1 MTLETDGVGETDT
14 AGGKAV
20 SALDGAFSHLTI
32 EVSDLDKSEAFYRD
46 VIGLDVLGRNL
57 VAENRPTSL
66 LAMNTR
72 QRVLLV
78 EVPEVP
84 PYPASGGS
92 IHHAWLLTI
101 EQFAKARDRL
111 KALGYESGIDPRQ
124 SFRAVGEY
132 NMDIHDPDGN
142 RFQIQAF
149 GEESTEILASGAG
162 TVACGKIGDFAPG
175 SVTRIAK
182 GRLFLVRND
191 DGFLALSAWCTHKN
205 GVTAWQKES
214 WHYYCPFHG
223 AKFDRNGVYKGN
235 MGCKPLRLNP
245 VSISDDGTVTVDT
258 DRFFARDEY
267 APSQAVPA
275 QAGASFNSAGLREL
289 TVSFDKPVGKARG

>member
-1 MTLETDGVGETDT
+1 MVAIVTESLSGIDT
-14 AGGKAV
+14 T
-20 SALDGAFSHLTI
+20 ALNGAFSHLTI
-32 EVSDLDKSEAFYRD
+32 EVSDLDISEAFYRD

-57 VAENRPTSL
+57 VAEIRPTSL

-84 PYPASGGS
+84 PYPAEGGS

-111 KALGYESGIDPRQ
+111 EASGFESGIDPRQ

-149 GEESTEILASGAG
+149 GEESTKVLASGAG
-162 TVACGKIGDFAPG
+162 TMACGKIGEFAPG

-182 GRLFLVRND
+182 GRFFLVHND
-191 DGFLALSAWCTHKN
+191 DGFLALSSWCTHKN
-205 GVTAWQKES
+205 GITAWQKES

-223 AKFDRNGVYKGN
+223 AKFDRNGIYKGHMN
-235 MGCKPLRLNP
+235 CTPLRLNP
-245 VSISDDGTVTVDT
+245 VSISDDETVIVDT
-258 DRFFARDEY
+258 SRFFARDGY
-267 APSQAVPA
+267 SPTQAVPA
-275 QAGASFNSAGLREL
+275 LAGADFNSDGLREL
-289 TVSFDKPVGKARG
+289 EVSFNKPVSKARG

>member
-1 MTLETDGVGETDT
+1 M
-14 AGGKAV
+14 
-20 SALDGAFSHLTI
+20 ALDGAFSHLTI
-32 EVSDLDKSEAFYRD
+32 EVSDLDKSEAFYLD
-46 VIGLDVLGRNL
+46 VIGLDLLGRDM
-57 VAENRPTSL
+57 VASNSPTSL

-92 IHHAWLLTI
+92 IHHAWLLTT

-111 KALGYESGIDPRQ
+111 EALGYETGIDPRQ

-149 GEESTEILASGAG
+149 GEEGTEILASGAG
-162 TVACGKIGDFAPG
+162 TVACGKFGEFAPG
-175 SVTRIAK
+175 SVTRFAE
-182 GRLFLVRND
+182 GRFFLVRNA

-205 GVTAWQKES
+205 GITAWQKES

-223 AKFDRNGVYKGN
+223 AKFDGNGVYKGD
-235 MGCKPLRLNP
+235 MGCQPLRLNP
-245 VSISDDGTVTVDT
+245 VSIADDGTVLVDT
-258 DRFFARDEY
+258 GRLFARDAY
-267 APSQAVPA
+267 SPAQAVPA
-275 QAGASFNSAGLREL
+275 RPGAAFPFQCGGLRPL
-289 TVSFDKPVGKARG
+289 AVSFEKPVGKAPG

>member
-1 MTLETDGVGETDT
+1 MSLN
-14 AGGKAV
+14 
-20 SALDGAFSHLTI
+20 GAFSHLTI

-92 IHHAWLLTI
+92 IHHAWLLNI
-101 EQFAKARDRL
+101 DQFIRARDRL
-111 KALGYESGIDPRQ
+111 EALGYESGIDPRQ

-149 GEESTEILASGAG
+149 GEEATEVLASGAG
-162 TVACGKIGDFAPG
+162 TVACGKIDDFSIG
-175 SVTRIAK
+175 SVTRFRD
-182 GRLFLVRND
+182 GRFFLVRKE

-205 GVTAWQKES
+205 GITIWQKES
-214 WHYYCPFHG
+214 WHFYCPFHG
-223 AKFDRNGVYKGN
+223 AKFDRAGCYKGH
-235 MGCKPLRLNP
+235 MGCAPLRLNP
-245 VSISDDGTVTVDT
+245 VSIDEDGTVMVDT
-258 DRFFARDEY
+258 DRFYARDTY
-267 APSQAVPA
+267 DPAQAVPA
-275 QAGASFNSAGLREL
+275 RPGAAFDDTGLEPL
-289 TVSFDKPVGKARG
+289 TVSYDKPTAKERRHG

>member
-1 MTLETDGVGETDT
+1 M
-14 AGGKAV
+14 
-20 SALDGAFSHLTI
+20 SLDGAFSHLTI

-78 EVPEVP
+78 EVPDVP

-92 IHHAWLLTI
+92 IHHAWLLNI
-101 EQFAKARDRL
+101 DQFIRARDRL
-111 KALGYESGIDPRQ
+111 EALGYETGIDPRQ

-149 GEESTEILASGAG
+149 GEEATEVLASGAG
-162 TVACGKIGDFAPG
+162 TVACGRIEDFPVG
-175 SVTRIAK
+175 SVTRFAE
-182 GRLFLVRND
+182 GRFFLVRND

-205 GVTAWQKES
+205 GITIWQKES
-214 WHYYCPFHG
+214 WHFYCPFHG
-223 AKFDRNGVYKGN
+223 AKFDRGGCYKGH
-235 MGCKPLRLNP
+235 MGCAPLRLNP
-245 VSISDDGTVTVDT
+245 VSIGGDGTVSVDT
-258 DRFFARDEY
+258 DRFYARDRY
-267 APSQAVPA
+267 DPA
-275 QAGASFNSAGLREL
+275 QAVAPRPGAEFDGTGLEPL
-289 TVSFDKPVGKARG
+289 TVSYDKPTPRKRSHG

>member
-1 MTLETDGVGETDT
+1 M
-14 AGGKAV
+14 
-20 SALDGAFSHLTI
+20 ALNGAFSHLTI

-57 VAENRPTSL
+57 VAENRPSSL

-92 IHHAWLLTI
+92 IHHAWLLNI
-101 EQFAKARDRL
+101 DQFIRARDRL
-111 KALGYESGIDPRQ
+111 EALGYESGIDPRQ

-149 GEESTEILASGAG
+149 GAEATEVLASGAG
-162 TVACGKIGDFAPG
+162 SVSCGKVDDFEIG
-175 SVTRIAK
+175 SVTRFAD
-182 GRLFLVRND
+182 GRFFLVRNE

-205 GVTAWQKES
+205 GITIWQKES
-214 WHYYCPFHG
+214 WHFYCPFHG
-223 AKFDRNGVYKGN
+223 AKFDPSGCYKGH

-245 VSISDDGTVTVDT
+245 VSIDEEGMVSVNT
-258 DRFFARDEY
+258 DRFFARDGY
-267 APSQAVPA
+267 DPA
-275 QAGASFNSAGLREL
+275 QAVAARPGSQFDDSGLKAL
-289 TVSFDKPVGKARG
+289 PVSYDKPTRKERRHG

>member
-1 MTLETDGVGETDT
+1 M
-14 AGGKAV
+14 AV
-20 SALDGAFSHLTI
+20 NGAFSHLII
-32 EVSDLDKSEAFYRD
+32 EVSDLDRSEAFYRD

-57 VAENRPTSL
+57 VAENHPNSL

-78 EVPEVP
+78 EVDEVP

-92 IHHAWLLTI
+92 IHHAWLLNI
-101 EQFAKARDRL
+101 DQFARARDRL
-111 KALGYESGIDPRQ
+111 EAQGYETGIDPRQ

-149 GEESTEILASGAG
+149 GEESKEILASGAG
-162 TVACGKIGDFAPG
+162 IVACGKTDEFEIG
-175 SVTRIAK
+175 SVTRFGE
-182 GRLFLVRND
+182 GRFFLVRND

-205 GVTAWQKES
+205 GLTIWQKES
-214 WHYYCPFHG
+214 WHFYCPFHG
-223 AKFDRNGVYKGN
+223 AKFDRSGCYRGH

-245 VSISDDGTVTVDT
+245 VDIGDDGTVFVDT
-258 DRFFARDEY
+258 DRFFTRKSY
-267 APSQAVPA
+267 SVSQAVPA
-275 QAGASFNSAGLREL
+275 RPGARFDTSGLDAL
-289 TVSFDKPVGKARG
+289 PVSYDKPVAKERRHG